1 MLGLSG
7 TSSYAVFV
15 YLCICI
21 CVFVHE
27 TLGNISF
34 DILGPI
40 AFRKMYGLYDLKH
53 HIVEKSGGVTMRD
66 GRTDKQRTRE
76 DRATQPLDAGWLSFA
91 IRACARSLSKKSQSV
106 SKVCQICAKSVLT
119 VSQKCAKYVP
129 KVCQKW
135 AKCPKSVTKV
145 SQSYSKYAK
154 SVCQKCANSVQKSVP
169 KVCQK
174 CPKSVQKVSQKCG
187 T

>member
-1 MLGLSG
+1 
-7 TSSYAVFV
+7 
-15 YLCICI
+15 
-21 CVFVHE
+21 
-27 TLGNISF
+27 
-34 DILGPI
+34 
-40 AFRKMYGLYDLKH
+40 MYGLYGLKH
-53 HIVEKSGGVTMRD
+53 HTVEMSRCG
-66 GRTDKQRTRE
+66 TDERRTRE

>member
-15 YLCICI
+15 YLCICV

-34 DILGPI
+34 DICGPRTL
-40 AFRKMYGLYDLKH
+40 RKCMVCMVLNIIKWRCYQA
-53 HIVEKSGGVTMRD
+53 
-66 GRTDKQRTRE
+66 GRTDERTRE